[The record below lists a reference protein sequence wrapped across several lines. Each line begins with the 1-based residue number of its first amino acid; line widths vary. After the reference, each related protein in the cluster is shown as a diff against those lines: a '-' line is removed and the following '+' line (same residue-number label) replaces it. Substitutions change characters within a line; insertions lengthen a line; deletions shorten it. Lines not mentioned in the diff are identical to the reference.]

1 MSVIGML
8 GHARTV
14 GADLTLFVAVPAVLW
29 VISVIAMSLPA
40 SGEGRSFFAAVAL
53 GGLGLFIGVYGLIE
67 ARRAAVGL
75 AHGEGCLSCIGPSLL
90 TLVGSLW
97 LLAVAV
103 IGFVALFLGRDEVDS
118 APGSSGAS

>member
-8 GHARTV
+8 GHAPR

-29 VISVIAMSLPA
+29 GISVIAYVVTRKWRRP
-40 SGEGRSFFAAVAL
+40 EFFAAVAL
-53 GGLGLFIGVYGLIE
+53 GGFGLVLGVYGLIE
-67 ARRAAVGL
+67 TRRAAEGL
-75 AHGEGCLSCIGPSLL
+75 AHGEGCYSCIDSGLL
-90 TLVGSLW
+90 TLLGSLL

-103 IGFVALFLGRDEVDS
+103 IDFVALFRGRDEVDS